1 MSTNEPKHEAPLPGK
16 TEVRPEAWDDRQRVP
31 AGLPDPAVLARM
43 ASEFFTSVPGFSQ
56 LSRNVL
62 PAEAQ
67 ALFVPTGPDPLAN
80 SWDVTE
86 LTARSDVSRPTEAEL
101 NALPS
106 TLAGFSAPSSA
117 PTAELPR
124 VSIPGAADVLSAAG
138 FSSVPTYSFLEEAR
152 PLFGAISGPLVSSA
166 TASAPATISPWQE
179 LGTVS
184 PSVPNVAAFS
194 SGEAAAAPLV
204 PGAWLRPDAAD
215 RAASYGFLNEARQLS
230 PADL

>member
-117 PTAELPR
+117 PFVNSPGDGGPFPGCGWPPSFPVSGLPPAPWLSR
-124 VSIPGAADVLSAAG
+124 KARLRFPVSAG
-138 FSSVPTYSFLEEAR
+138 SRL
-152 PLFGAISGPLVSSA
+152 
-166 TASAPATISPWQE
+166 
-179 LGTVS
+179 
-184 PSVPNVAAFS
+184 
-194 SGEAAAAPLV
+194 
-204 PGAWLRPDAAD
+204 
-215 RAASYGFLNEARQLS
+215 
-230 PADL
+230 